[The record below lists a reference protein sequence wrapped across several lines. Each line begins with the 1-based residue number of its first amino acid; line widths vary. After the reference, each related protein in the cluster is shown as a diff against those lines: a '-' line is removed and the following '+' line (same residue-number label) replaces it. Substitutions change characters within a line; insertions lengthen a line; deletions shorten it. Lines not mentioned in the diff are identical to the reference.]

1 MEQISKTCKFVKA
14 KTGCNQSMLLQL
26 KEKTIYAQTHAHVTH
41 TLHSLFL
48 LQATQLQAIQQA
60 TTHQAIQAQTLVQI
74 LVQIQVQI
82 LAQTLVQILQV
93 LQIGLIII
101 ALMVVLEHKIVPIT
115 NMISL
120 MLKEGWPQQ
129 WKSWKNNS
137 NVQGSVMI
145 ASFTHSQI
153 LIQENQVMIVPL
165 F

>member
-14 KTGCNQSMLLQL
+14 KTGCNQSILLQL

-48 LQATQLQAIQQA
+48 LQATQLQAIHQA
-60 TTHQAIQAQTLVQI
+60 TIHQAIQAQTLAQI
-74 LVQIQVQI
+74 LVQI

-120 MLKEGWPQQ
+120 MLKEDWPQQ

-153 LIQENQVMIVPL
+153 
-165 F
+165 